1 VNAGHPAPDDDA
13 SVEEG
18 GDHRWNTARVEA
30 FSDGVFAIAITL
42 LVLEIQVAPSD
53 FDNLWRALLDKWP
66 AYLAYLTSF
75 CTVGGV
81 WLAHHRLFAQL
92 RLVDPTMMRLNI
104 LILLL
109 AGFLPFPTGL
119 LAEAFDHSREAER
132 AAVVFYGATAAA
144 IELCMSA
151 AWRYAVVH
159 HELLHAP
166 AEAPQRRSHHGGVI
180 NAAMYAAA
188 ILFAVLVAPRLSAI
202 AYLLVAM
209 RAVLLPGGEGRLSLQ
224 LPGRRASAPPPQ

>member
-1 VNAGHPAPDDDA
+1 VNAGHPAPDEDA
-13 SVEEG
+13 RVIEG
-18 GDHRWNTARVEA
+18 GEHRWDTARVEA

-42 LVLEIQVAPSD
+42 LVLEIQVEPTD
-53 FDNLWRALLDKWP
+53 YDHLWRALLDEWP
-66 AYLAYLTSF
+66 SYLAYLTSF

-132 AAVVFYGATAAA
+132 AAVVFYGATTAA
-144 IELCMSA
+144 IELCMSV
-151 AWRYAVVH
+151 AWRYAVAH

-166 AEAPQRRSHHGGVI
+166 TEPPHRHSHRRGVI

-202 AYLLVAM
+202 AYLFVAM
-209 RAVLLPGGEGRLSLQ
+209 RAVLLPGGEGQLSLR
-224 LPGRRASAPPPQ
+224 LPGRRAPSPPRR